1 MGTSQT
7 EKVYVAIGTDQKEG
21 YATLEWALRKWS
33 SQSVSI
39 VILHADNNKSKD
51 FVYTPF
57 GKLPASYVSDEKLE
71 VLRKI
76 KEGENDNFLSEYKA
90 LCGKIKVEVLKIE
103 KHDEPLHKLLVELI
117 SGIRI
122 TKLVVG
128 FTFMK
133 SSSWK
138 SRGAISGS
146 FYVHRHKP
154 DFCELFI
161 VCGGK
166 LLFLREDNNE
176 GFIEDDQGVIVAK
189 FKEKGSFRGWLGKK
203 LNENGNNEKFH
214 GSPSPVSSS
223 TRNGFSD
230 QWENCV
236 QEIESYFNQL
246 LSSNSDEEGLEVEN
260 DTLWNSQR
268 EPEKDIPEIVSD
280 ADKIERL
287 KIKITSTQNVIQLKR
302 KEAKANVE
310 RHARA
315 EWAICLCTRRAE
327 EIEAQ
332 INEEIDTRTDLKKE
346 LDTTKE
352 EVCEIGTEVEDK
364 KSKLKSML
372 ELQLELSNKLQL
384 SSLAKTRAEAQL
396 EKAVTSRAEMVRE
409 IEELRRQRDVLQRR
423 IEFCREKDAIG
434 MATRLGELGFNV
446 CREFT
451 ADEIRAATDDFS
463 ERLRLKSAGDWTN
476 VYRGRIN
483 HIIVAI
489 KVYNSVNGLSQE
501 AFEAKVKILSQIRH
515 PHIVAMIGYC
525 SELKCI
531 AFEYMPNGCLRDVLF
546 SVSRSSRRRNRS
558 LNWHTRVRVAAQVCS
573 GLGFLHS
580 AQPRSISHGN
590 LNPSKILLDRNLVA
604 KIHGLRPSW
613 CHGEVDVQSDMKAFG
628 NLVLQLLTGR
638 NWAGLVE
645 EEILIDRAALTEVL
659 DDLAGEWPPDLAVEL
674 AKIAIRCLS
683 ANKGLDTEL
692 SMAMVMREIEK
703 VRKKA
708 DDLVSANGEG
718 VVAIEGGGDANIE
731 DSIDVPSVFLCPI
744 FQDVMKNPQLAAD
757 GFSYEQEAIEEW
769 LRMGHDTSPMTNL
782 KLKHKILTPNHT
794 LRSLIQDWHNKR
806 SIPLSLNT

>member
-154 DFCELFI
+154 EFCELFI

-260 DTLWNSQR
+260 DTLRNSQR

-287 KIKITSTQNVIQLKR
+287 KIKITSAQNVIQLKR

-372 ELQLELSNKLQL
+372 ELQRELSNKLQL

-396 EKAVTSRAEMVRE
+396 EKAVTARAEMVRE
-409 IEELRRQRDVLQRR
+409 IEELRRQRE
-423 IEFCREKDAIG
+423 I
-434 MATRLGELGFNV
+434 
-446 CREFT
+446 EFT

-489 KVYNSVNGLSQE
+489 KAYNSVNGLSQE
-501 AFEAKVKILSQIRH
+501 AFEAKVKLLSQMRH

-525 SELKCI
+525 SELRCI
-531 AFEYMPNGCLRDVLF
+531 AFEYMSNGCLRDVLF

-573 GLGFLHS
+573 ALGFLHS

-604 KIHGLRPSW
+604 KIHGLRLSW
-613 CHGEVDVQSDMKAFG
+613 CHGEVEVQSDMKAFG

-645 EEILIDRAALTEVL
+645 EEILIDRAALSEVL
-659 DDLAGEWPPDLAVEL
+659 DDLAGEWPLDLAVEL
-674 AKIAIRCLS
+674 AKIAMRCLS

-718 VVAIEGGGDANIE
+718 VVAIEGGGGANIE
-731 DSIDVPSVFLCPI
+731 DSTDVPSVFLCPI
-744 FQDVMKNPQLAAD
+744 FQV
-757 GFSYEQEAIEEW
+757 GI
-769 LRMGHDTSPMTNL
+769 
-782 KLKHKILTPNHT
+782 
-794 LRSLIQDWHNKR
+794 
-806 SIPLSLNT
+806 